1 MIVTVRKS
9 ESAESCRKRKRSGLL
24 RTTTMSGTHP
34 LSTVVSPTT
43 TQLIENPPPIEQLI
57 PFLSKSA
64 SLLASA
70 ASHLSSALVFLSSI
84 LSYSIILLASAPL
97 QIILYV
103 ISPVLAFVQ
112 IVLGV
117 LLVNPYHAIVNF
129 FLVVQP
135 FYVFCGVACI
145 SGTVIGLGGR
155 RVARALTSAL
165 MGPEHETVELAS
177 FDKKPNRRKMR

>member
-1 MIVTVRKS
+1 
-9 ESAESCRKRKRSGLL
+9 
-24 RTTTMSGTHP
+24 MSGTHP

-43 TQLIENPPPIEQLI
+43 TQVIENAPPIKQLI

-70 ASHLSSALVFLSSI
+70 ASHLSSVLVFLSS
-84 LSYSIILLASAPL
+84 LLFSSIILFANVPL

-129 FLVVQP
+129 FLAVQP

-155 RVARALTSAL
+155 RAARAVTSAIV
-165 MGPEHETVELAS
+165 GPEHETIEQAS
-177 FDKKPNRRKMR
+177 FDEKPKRRVMR